1 VSEGAKGEEVRGAA
15 PIEGVGEGGQKGQKG
30 LKGQKGQKGQKG
42 FDQQWREESLKNVL
56 SQGEGSA
63 TELRTELG

>member
-1 VSEGAKGEEVRGAA
+1 MSEGAKGEEVRGAA

-30 LKGQKGQKGQKG
+30 LKGQKGQKG

>member
-1 VSEGAKGEEVRGAA
+1 MSEGAKGEEVRGAA

-30 LKGQKGQKGQKG
+30 QKG

-56 SQGEGSA
+56 SRGEGGAA
-63 TELRTELG
+63 TELG